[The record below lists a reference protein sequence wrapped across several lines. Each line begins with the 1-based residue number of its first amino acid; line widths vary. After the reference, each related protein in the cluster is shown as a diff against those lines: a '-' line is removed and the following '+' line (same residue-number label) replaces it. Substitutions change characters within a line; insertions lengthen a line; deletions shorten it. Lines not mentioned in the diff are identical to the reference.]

1 MVDVTKSSQHGP
13 QSVAQNIQQRRTIAN
28 GQPMQD
34 GQSLHDSFHDSQSLH
49 DSQSTVYP
57 TIAPVKP
64 RSLKVL
70 QIIPSI
76 SVVYGGP
83 SQMIRG
89 FSNALARQGADVTIL
104 TTDSNGDSGQAPLD
118 VPLHYPVKQDGYTI
132 RYFRCAPFRRYKF
145 SLGLFAWLYHHAD
158 EVDIAHIHA
167 LFSPVSSISA
177 AIARYCNL
185 PYILRPLGT
194 LDPAD
199 IQKKRYL
206 KYLYAAV
213 LERPNIAGAAALHF
227 TSPQENEV
235 SERFG
240 THTPGMVIPLG
251 VKAPKPLQ
259 NLDTILAKFA
269 SPTSPFDSAQGKP
282 ASSSLAERKSKA
294 APLLNIPLPKDSNIP
309 ILLFMS
315 RIDPKKGL
323 ELLIPALENLVAS
336 GQPFHFVLAGTN
348 PQDPGYEKGVSDRIQ
363 CSPISSCTTI
373 TGFVQGQQK
382 QALLQRADLFVL
394 PSYYENFGISVAEAM
409 VAGTPVLISDQ
420 VHIHTDVQQAEAG
433 WVCSC
438 NESALTVELLQALQ
452 DPDIRKQRGMN
463 AQQCA
468 LEKYSWS
475 AIAQRTLSTYRTI
488 IEEKN

>member
-1 MVDVTKSSQHGP
+1 MTSPLKQ
-13 QSVAQNIQQRRTIAN
+13 
-28 GQPMQD
+28 
-34 GQSLHDSFHDSQSLH
+34 
-49 DSQSTVYP
+49 
-57 TIAPVKP
+57 

-76 SVVYGGP
+76 SAVYGGP

-89 FSNALARQGADVTIL
+89 FSHALARQGAEVTIL
-104 TTDSNGDSGQAPLD
+104 TTDSNGDNGQAPLD

-145 SLGLFAWLYHHAD
+145 SLGLLSWLYCHAD
-158 EVDIAHIHA
+158 EFDIAHIHA
-167 LFSPVSSISA
+167 LFSPVSSLSA
-177 AIARYCNL
+177 TIARYCKL

-213 LERPNIAGAAALHF
+213 LERPNIAGAASLHF

-235 SERFG
+235 SDKFG
-240 THTPGMVIPLG
+240 TRTPSVVIPLG
-251 VKAPKPLQ
+251 VTEPKRLP
-259 NLDTILAKFA
+259 NPNAVISEF
-269 SPTSPFDSAQGKP
+269 
-282 ASSSLAERKSKA
+282 SSSRYSKSLPSSI
-294 APLLNIPLPKDSNIP
+294 APVLPLKIP
-309 ILLFMS
+309 IPTHEDIPVILFMS

-323 ELLIPALENLVAS
+323 DLLIPALENLVAN
-336 GQPFHFVLAGTN
+336 GQIFHFVLAGAN
-348 PQDPGYEKGVSDRIQ
+348 PQDPAYEKSVCDRIQ
-363 CSPISSCTTI
+363 FSPISSCTTI

-409 VAGTPVLISDQ
+409 VTGTPVLISDQ
-420 VHIHTDVQQAEAG
+420 VHIHPNVQEADAG
-433 WVCSC
+433 WICSC
-438 NESALTVELLQALQ
+438 NEGDLTMKLLKALQ
-452 DPDIRKQRGMN
+452 DPNERHQRGVN
-463 AQQCA
+463 AQSCA

-475 AIAQRTLSTYRTI
+475 TIAQQTLNMYHTI
-488 IEEKN
+488 LEAEGFSHKAPKVI

>member
-1 MVDVTKSSQHGP
+1 MVDVTKR
-13 QSVAQNIQQRRTIAN
+13 IQTIKMAEVTPTQDT
-28 GQPMQD
+28 QP
-34 GQSLHDSFHDSQSLH
+34 SH
-49 DSQSTVYP
+49 T
-57 TIAPVKP
+57 VKP
-64 RSLKVL
+64 RSLKIL

-89 FSNALARQGADVTIL
+89 FSKALARQGAEVTIL
-104 TTDSNGDSGQAPLD
+104 TTDSNGDSGQAPLE
-118 VPLHYPVKQDGYTI
+118 VPLHYPVKQDGYTV

-145 SLGLFAWLYHHAD
+145 SLGLLTWLYHHAHEFD
-158 EVDIAHIHA
+158 LAHIHA
-167 LFSPVSSISA
+167 LFSPVSSCAA
-177 AIARYCNL
+177 AIARYSQL

-206 KYLYAAV
+206 KYLYAAL
-213 LERPNIAGAAALHF
+213 LERPNISGAAGLHF

-240 THTPGMVIPLG
+240 THTPGVVLPLG
-251 VKAPKPLQ
+251 VTPPSHLKNPNA
-259 NLDTILAKFA
+259 ILATLSSPA
-269 SPTSPFDSAQGKP
+269 SPTA
-282 ASSSLAERKSKA
+282 LA
-294 APLLNIPLPKDSNIP
+294 PPLNIPIP
-309 ILLFMS
+309 TTPDIPVILFMS

-323 ELLIPALENLVAS
+323 DLLIPALENLVAN

-348 PQDPGYEKGVSDRIQ
+348 PQDPAYEKSVGDRIQ
-363 CSPISSCTTI
+363 FSPISACTTI
-373 TGFVQGQQK
+373 TGFVQGEQK

-420 VHIHTDVQQAEAG
+420 VHIHTDVQNAEAG

-438 NESALTVELLQALQ
+438 NESALTMELLKALQ
-452 DPDIRKQRGMN
+452 DPDMRRQRGVN

-468 LEKYSWS
+468 LKTYSWS
-475 AIAQRTLSTYRTI
+475 AIAQRTLNVYRNILQDT
-488 IEEKN
+488 E